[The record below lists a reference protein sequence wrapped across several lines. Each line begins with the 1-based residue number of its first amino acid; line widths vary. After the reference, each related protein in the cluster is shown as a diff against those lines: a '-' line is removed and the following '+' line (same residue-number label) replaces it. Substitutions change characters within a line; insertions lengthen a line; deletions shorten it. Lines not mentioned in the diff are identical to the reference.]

1 MAAAQRWLRIVGCPR
16 WELPNGNA
24 LPIRLVER
32 FRRRAMELR
41 QRDHLGEVRPSAAA
55 ESTSCLAEQLLPRS
69 ITLPFR
75 ERPLGLGLQSGG
87 GLSSEFGLVGSMSL
101 GDGVSD
107 QAPRLRVTGCL
118 VLALELCLLT
128 CNQWHSVALSGTQWH
143 SVALIGNQWSSVAIS
158 GTQWHSMAISGI
170 QWPSVAI
177 SGQQSGARALPAYEP
192 AFGAPARRSIGADQ
206 IRQGR
211 AGAAG
216 VARGSMEARAQRR

>member
-128 CNQWHSVALSGTQWH
+128 CNQWQSVALSGTQWH
-143 SVALIGNQWSSVAIS
+143 SLAIS
-158 GTQWHSMAISGI
+158 GH
-170 QWPSVAI
+170 QWPSVALNGTQWPSVAF
-177 SGQQSGARALPAYEP
+177 SGHQWQSVASRVALERCLLTSLLLALPLEEVLV
-192 AFGAPARRSIGADQ
+192 RTK
-206 IRQGR
+206 
-211 AGAAG
+211 
-216 VARGSMEARAQRR
+216 

>member
-1 MAAAQRWLRIVGCPR
+1 MAAAQRWLTKVGCPR
-16 WELPNGNA
+16 WELPNGNE

-128 CNQWHSVALSGTQWH
+128 CNQWQSVALSGTQWH
-143 SVALIGNQWSSVAIS
+143 TLAISGHQRPSVALN
-158 GTQWHSMAISGI
+158 GT
-170 QWPSVAI
+170 QWPSVAF
-177 SGQQSGARALPAYEP
+177 SGHQWHSVASRVALERCLLTSLLLALPLEEVLV
-192 AFGAPARRSIGADQ
+192 RTK
-206 IRQGR
+206 
-211 AGAAG
+211 
-216 VARGSMEARAQRR
+216 

>member
-1 MAAAQRWLRIVGCPR
+1 
-16 WELPNGNA
+16 
-24 LPIRLVER
+24 
-32 FRRRAMELR
+32 MELR

-75 ERPLGLGLQSGG
+75 ERPLGLSLQSGG

-101 GDGVSD
+101 GDGIGD

-128 CNQWHSVALSGTQWH
+128 CNQWKSVEISGNQWK
-143 SVALIGNQWSSVAIS
+143 SVALIGHHWLSVALN
-158 GTQWHSMAISGI
+158 GT

-177 SGQQSGARALPAYEP
+177 SGHQWQSVASRVALERCLLTSLLLALTLEKVLV
-192 AFGAPARRSIGADQ
+192 RTK
-206 IRQGR
+206 
-211 AGAAG
+211 
-216 VARGSMEARAQRR
+216 

>member
-1 MAAAQRWLRIVGCPR
+1 MAAAQRWLTKVGCPR

-69 ITLPFR
+69 ITLPFH

-118 VLALELCLLT
+118 VMALELCLLT
-128 CNQWHSVALSGTQWH
+128 CNQWQSVALSGTEWH
-143 SVALIGNQWSSVAIS
+143 SLAISGHQRPSVALN
-158 GTQWHSMAISGI
+158 GT
-170 QWPSVAI
+170 QWPSVAF
-177 SGQQSGARALPAYEP
+177 SGHQWQSVASRVALERCLLTSLLLALPLEEVLV
-192 AFGAPARRSIGADQ
+192 RTK
-206 IRQGR
+206 
-211 AGAAG
+211 
-216 VARGSMEARAQRR
+216 